1 MPTWD
6 SRPAVI
12 GDSAGGRRRQGQ
24 ARCARRQRRPSTP
37 LVRSAWS
44 GNYGWKAELPS
55 TAAERQSWWAEPLR
69 ASCGRQPVR
78 GQAGMRKLATG
89 GAASGCGH
97 HSSEQGISRKSESSP
112 RRASEPAVRRA
123 QDLFSLNARN
133 SGRRDRDRVLVVPM
147 LRAFV
152 DQDRASQSSNRN
164 PGVSTGDA
172 SSANR
177 NGDEKGQNQTREGRS
192 AR

>member
-1 MPTWD
+1 MAGKLNF
-6 SRPAVI
+6 PA
-12 GDSAGGRRRQGQ
+12 RQ
-24 ARCARRQRRPSTP
+24 STP
-37 LVRSAWS
+37 IVV
-44 GNYGWKAELPS
+44 AEH
-55 TAAERQSWWAEPLR
+55 LR
-69 ASCGRQPVR
+69 ALPVVVDR
-78 GQAGMRKLATG
+78 FEGERECAKD
-89 GAASGCGH
+89 GA
-97 HSSEQGISRKSESSP
+97 QGISRKSESSP